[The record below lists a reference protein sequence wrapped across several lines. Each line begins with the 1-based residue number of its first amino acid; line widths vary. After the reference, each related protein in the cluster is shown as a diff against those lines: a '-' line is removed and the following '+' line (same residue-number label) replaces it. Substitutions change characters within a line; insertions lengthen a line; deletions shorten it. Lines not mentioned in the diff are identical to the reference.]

1 MMTFGQKSDG
11 LLRRLTRRFGGH
23 ATMEPLMQP
32 GTAPLSDGVGT
43 MNRHVSPARI
53 RELMRNVLREAIK
66 TEGPSGSERDEK
78 VRKIV
83 RDACEEARECNEPVE
98 HLLVFLK
105 DALVELPEAHRCSH
119 TEGKA
124 VLGHV
129 ITVCIEEYYASRP
142 LS

>member
-1 MMTFGQKSDG
+1 MMTTNKSDG
-11 LLRRLTRRFGGH
+11 LLRRLSRRFGGQS
-23 ATMEPLMQP
+23 TMEPLTQSQVM
-32 GTAPLSDGVGT
+32 PLSNGDRT
-43 MNRHVSPARI
+43 MSRAASPARI
-53 RELMRNVLREAIK
+53 RELMRNVLREAII
-66 TEGPSGSERDEK
+66 EGPSGSVRDEK

-83 RDACEEARECNEPVE
+83 RDACEEARGSKEPVE
-98 HLLVFLK
+98 HLLIFLK

-119 TEGKA
+119 AEGKA